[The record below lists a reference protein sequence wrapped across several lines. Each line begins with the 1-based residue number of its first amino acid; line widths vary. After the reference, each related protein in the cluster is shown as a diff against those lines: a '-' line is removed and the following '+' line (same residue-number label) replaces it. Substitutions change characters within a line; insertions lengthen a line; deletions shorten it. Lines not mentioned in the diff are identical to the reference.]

1 MPLTMGRALHSKLLR
16 RKTMKKILFL
26 LAAFASMAVACQV
39 EDVNEAQTPAGETFT
54 IEAAIVPSTKTSL
67 TITEDAYKV
76 EWDAEDALSVVAKSG
91 DSYAGYEFK
100 NAGDNIFSGTVSE
113 PANISEIYVIYPYDD
128 HLTSINT
135 QFGTLNGYV
144 TVGSKSTASQ
154 TQEGVDNSNHI
165 KGNLY
170 GQAMVENGTASV
182 EMKHATTLFEIIIA
196 NNSGA
201 DIEVTN
207 IKLSNSADRYMIG
220 DFYVSP
226 ETGLST
232 ASNASSTAS
241 LIVVNGAI
249 LSGQTGKF
257 YITTAPFELSAGDEL
272 TVTVTMDDGTNSIIT
287 KTLES
292 DVQFEAG
299 KVNHINAPVEQIEAI
314 EYIPVSELLETVASG
329 AVNVEGV
336 VAAINSR
343 SYILVDENTPS
354 AYILAYKNAEPSEVK
369 IGDKVQI
376 SGGMSSYNGL
386 PQITHPVVDAVVSN
400 SAVSYPDPVVLNG
413 EDADALI
420 ASPERKFIQFTGTLN
435 ISGSY
440 YNVTIEGASKA
451 VGSVTYPAED
461 LTAYN
466 GKLVTVT
473 GYFNGVSS
481 SKYLNILITSVVA
494 APYCNVTPGAL
505 SAGSEAGTTEFM
517 ISSNESWTVTSNNEA
532 YTVSPASGDGDA
544 SVTVTYPKN
553 SLETSVEVIFTISG
567 EFGEKTVTLLQSAS
581 GASAEPVVLIDED
594 FSSADSGNN
603 TSTNSGN
610 TQWSNDNFPD
620 CVKTYEAGTAIKIG
634 ASGDPGSITSKTISV
649 PAGSILTVSFDVK
662 GWTKKEGD
670 IEVTFNGET
679 KTVQYTALLSDNFEN
694 QSATFK
700 VDSEVNSTVKIATT
714 DKRAF
719 IDNVKI
725 SYIK

>member
-1 MPLTMGRALHSKLLR
+1 
-16 RKTMKKILFL
+16 MKKIFFP
-26 LAAFASMAVACQV
+26 LAAFAAIATACQV

-54 IEAAIVPSTKTSL
+54 IEAVIGTDADTDTKTSL
-67 TITEDAYKV
+67 TIADNAYKV
-76 EWDAEDALSVVAKSG
+76 DWEAEDELSVIARYNNGAEDAGYLFTKG
-91 DSYAGYEFK
+91 DGNS
-100 NAGDNIFSGTVSE
+100 FSGSVTDPE
-113 PANISEIYVIYPYDD
+113 NIGEIYVVYPYNENHDSFND
-128 HLTSINT
+128 NYGNING
-135 QFGTLNGYV
+135 FV
-144 TVGSKSTASQ
+144 TIGSAHDASQ
-154 TQEGVDNSNHI
+154 TQNGIDNTDHI
-165 KGNLY
+165 NGPLY
-170 GQAMVENGTASV
+170 GYAQVSGGTAEV
-182 EMKHATTLFEIIIA
+182 TMKHISTLFELIVT
-196 NNSGA
+196 NNSGNEINVA
-201 DIEVTN
+201 N
-207 IKLSNSADRYMIG
+207 IKLANDQGEAMIG
-220 DFYVSP
+220 TFYVNP
-226 ETGLST
+226 ETDYIS
-232 ASNASSTAS
+232 ASGASYVSSTAS
-241 LIVVNGAI
+241 LDVTNGTLA
-249 LSGQTGKF
+249 SGATAKF
-257 YITTAPFELSAGDEL
+257 YITSAPFELSAGDEL

-354 AYILAYKNAEPSEVK
+354 AYILAYKSAEPSEVK

-386 PQITHPVVDAVVSN
+386 PQITNPVVDAVVSN

-420 ASPERKFIQFTGTLN
+420 VSPERKFIQFTGTLN

-461 LTAYN
+461 LSAYN

-567 EFGEKTVTLLQSAS
+567 EFGEKTITLLQSAS

-603 TSTNSGN
+603 TSTSSGN

-634 ASGDPGSITSKTISV
+634 ASDDPGSITSKTISV

-670 IEVTFNGET
+670 INVTFNGET
-679 KTVQYTALLSDNFEN
+679 KTVQYTALLEDDFEN
-694 QSATFK
+694 QTATFT
-700 VDSEVNSTVKIATT
+700 VASEVSANVTIATT
-714 DKRAF
+714 AKRAF
-719 IDNVKI
+719 IDNVVI

>member
-1 MPLTMGRALHSKLLR
+1 
-16 RKTMKKILFL
+16 MKKILFL

-67 TITEDAYKV
+67 TVAEDAYKV

-113 PANISEIYVIYPYDD
+113 PANISEVYVIYPYDN

-232 ASNASSTAS
+232 ARNASSTAS

-386 PQITHPVVDAVVSN
+386 PQITNPVVDAVVSN

-420 ASPERKFIQFTGTLN
+420 VSPERKFIQFTGTLN

-461 LTAYN
+461 L
-466 GKLVTVT
+466 
-473 GYFNGVSS
+473 
-481 SKYLNILITSVVA
+481 
-494 APYCNVTPGAL
+494 
-505 SAGSEAGTTEFM
+505 SA
-517 ISSNESWTVTSNNEA
+517 
-532 YTVSPASGDGDA
+532 
-544 SVTVTYPKN
+544 
-553 SLETSVEVIFTISG
+553 
-567 EFGEKTVTLLQSAS
+567 
-581 GASAEPVVLIDED
+581 
-594 FSSADSGNN
+594 
-603 TSTNSGN
+603 
-610 TQWSNDNFPD
+610 
-620 CVKTYEAGTAIKIG
+620 
-634 ASGDPGSITSKTISV
+634 
-649 PAGSILTVSFDVK
+649 
-662 GWTKKEGD
+662 
-670 IEVTFNGET
+670 
-679 KTVQYTALLSDNFEN
+679 
-694 QSATFK
+694 
-700 VDSEVNSTVKIATT
+700 
-714 DKRAF
+714 
-719 IDNVKI
+719 
-725 SYIK
+725 